1 MSFCNLHA
9 LEVPG
14 DKVVFIFIDFTM
26 SMSIVHPL
34 SRKLSLMVAA
44 AWRDVAQLK
53 GEGAAFVESK
63 VCSLIFQFWSCPFQ
77 VHRQV

>member
-1 MSFCNLHA
+1 MHA

-14 DKVVFIFIDFTM
+14 DKAVLIFIDFTM

-44 AWRDVAQLK
+44 AWRDAPQLK

-63 VCSLIFQFWSCPFQ
+63 VCSLIF
-77 VHRQV
+77 